1 MTEDLRIS
9 LRNVGV
15 RFDVSARQDSLK
27 STLLNAIRRTEKE
40 KKQERRVVH
49 ALKSVSLDIEHGERV
64 GLIGLNG
71 AGKSTILKVMAGIYP
86 PTSGEATISGHV
98 SAMFELATGFEMTQT
113 GWDNIRIR
121 GMLLGLTPA
130 EVEERI
136 HQIAEFSELGEFL
149 DYPVKTYSAGMFI
162 RLAFSVSTA
171 INPEILLLDEVMGAG
186 DVQFANKAKRRMH
199 EFMEQGKILV
209 FSSHSLEMLESFC
222 ERVIWMRKGE
232 VVMDGPAKRV
242 LTEYESKAG
251 Q

>member
-1 MTEDLRIS
+1 MTANLNIQ

-15 RFDVSARQDSLK
+15 TFDVSARQDSLK
-27 STLLNAIRRTEKE
+27 STVLNMLRGKRPHMAHDRRY
-40 KKQERRVVH
+40 VH
-49 ALKSVSLDIEHGERV
+49 ALKNVSLEITHGERV

-86 PTSGEATISGHV
+86 PTSGAAEINGHV

-130 EVEERI
+130 QVEERI

-186 DVQFANKAKRRMH
+186 DVQFANKAKKRMY

-209 FSSHSLEMLESFC
+209 FSSHSLDMLQSFC
-222 ERVIWMRKGE
+222 ERVIWLRKGE
-232 VVMDGPAKRV
+232 VVMDGPAKQV
-242 LTEYESKAG
+242 LEEYEAKVG

>member
-1 MTEDLRIS
+1 MTEELKIS
-9 LRNVGV
+9 LRDVGV
-15 RFDVSARQDSLK
+15 RFDVSARHENLR
-27 STLLNAIRRTEKE
+27 STVATMLRRGGRKETTEK
-40 KKQERRVVH
+40 RVVH
-49 ALKSVSLDIEHGERV
+49 ALKGVSLEIDHGERV

-86 PTSGEATISGHV
+86 PTSGEAHINGHV

-121 GMLLGLTPA
+121 GMLLGLSPA
-130 EVEERI
+130 EVEAKI

-209 FSSHSLEMLESFC
+209 FSSHSLDMLKSFC
-222 ERVIWMRKGE
+222 ERVIWLRKGE
-232 VVMDGPAKRV
+232 IVMDGPAARV
-242 LTEYESKAG
+242 LAEYEEKVG

>member
-1 MTEDLRIS
+1 MTQELKIS
-9 LRNVGV
+9 LRDVGV
-15 RFDVSARQDSLK
+15 RFDVTARHDSLK
-27 STLLNAIRRTEKE
+27 STMLNALRGRTRRDKP
-40 KKQERRVVH
+40 ERRIVH
-49 ALKSVSLDIEHGERV
+49 ALKSISLDIDHGERV
-64 GLIGLNG
+64 GLMGLNG

-86 PTSGEATISGHV
+86 PTSGEARIDGHV

-130 EVEERI
+130 QVEERI

-209 FSSHSLEMLESFC
+209 FSSHSLDMLEAFC
-222 ERVIWMRKGE
+222 ERVIWLRKGE
-232 VVMDGPAKRV
+232 IVLDGDAKGV
-242 LTEYESKAG
+242 LAEYQRTEG
-251 Q
+251 